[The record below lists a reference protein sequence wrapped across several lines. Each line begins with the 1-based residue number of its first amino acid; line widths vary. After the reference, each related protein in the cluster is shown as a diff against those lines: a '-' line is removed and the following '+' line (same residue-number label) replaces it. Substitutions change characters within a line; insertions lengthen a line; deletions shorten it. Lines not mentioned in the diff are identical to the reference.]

1 MEVSQ
6 TMSKHNARVYIR
18 LSRNER
24 YSYSGSID
32 NQIKLADIYWQTK
45 NNKKGKKFVYETIV
59 DGKIKVI
66 EIIKEND
73 KIKQIYRS

>member
-66 EIIKEND
+66 EVIKEND
-73 KIKQIYRS
+73 KIKQI